1 MSNQLTKG
9 RRETISKLSGKTA
22 LVTGA
27 GRGVGAALAKK
38 LAASGASVVVSD
50 IDREPADA
58 IVKTI
63 EQDGGVAIPLYGN
76 VTADEFGEKAVECML
91 DNFGGI
97 DIIVNNAGYIW
108 NSSVHK
114 TSDAQWDAMISCH
127 ATAPFRLLRAA
138 SEFIR
143 SAASKEQREGSG
155 FHRKVVNVSSIA
167 GFYGGATQIGYSAGK
182 AALVGITKTLAKEW
196 GRYRVNVNCV
206 GFGLIET
213 RLTEVWNG
221 TKPKKISVEGADFK
235 VGFGKEIRDDLEKI
249 IPLGRPGTPEE
260 AAGALYLFCIPE
272 SDYITGEVIT
282 AGGGLLSY

>member
-1 MSNQLTKG
+1 M
-9 RRETISKLSGKTA
+9 
-22 LVTGA
+22 
-27 GRGVGAALAKK
+27 AKK
-38 LAASGASVVVSD
+38 LGASGASVVVND
-50 IDREPADA
+50 LDTKPADETVE
-58 IVKTI
+58 II
-63 EQDGGVAIPLYGN
+63 NQNGGAAVPLYGSI
-76 VTADEFGEKAVECML
+76 TSDGFGEKAVECML
-91 DNFGGI
+91 DNFGGV

-108 NSSVHK
+108 NSSIHK
-114 TSDAQWDAMISCH
+114 TSDEQWEAMISCH
-127 ATAPFRLLRAA
+127 ATAPFKILRAA
-138 SEFIR
+138 SQFIR
-143 SAASKEQREGSG
+143 NAATRDAAEGTS

-213 RLTEVWNG
+213 RLTEVWDDA
-221 TKPKKISVEGADFK
+221 TPKRINVEGTDYK
-235 VGFGKEIRDDLEKI
+235 VGFDENIRGDLEKI

-272 SDYITGEVIT
+272 SDYITGEVLS